1 MPLISKEEFF
11 ALKLKRKRV
20 LGLDVGNKTVGIA
33 VSDASWLI
41 ASPLKLLKRANL
53 TADIKALLSVYKD
66 YNACCC
72 VVGLP
77 MNMNGTE
84 GPQAGVVRSFI
95 GFLLKQEDVPVFLWD
110 ERLSTVAVTRTLLE
124 ADLSRK
130 RRAEVVDKMAAT
142 YILQGSLDL
151 CSTHE
156 RQILK
161 D

>member
-1 MPLISKEEFF
+1 MPLISQEDFL
-11 ALKLKRKRV
+11 ALKPKRKRL
-20 LGLDVGNKTVGIA
+20 LGLDIGNKTVGIA
-33 VSDASWLI
+33 VSDTGWLI
-41 ASPLKLLKRANL
+41 ASPLKLLKRTNI
-53 TADIKALLSVYKD
+53 TTDVKALLAVYKD
-66 YNACCC
+66 YSSGCFVA
-72 VVGLP
+72 GLP
-77 MNMNGTE
+77 MNMNGSE
-84 GPQAGVVRSFI
+84 GPQAEVVRAFI
-95 GFLLKQEDVPVFLWD
+95 DCLLKQEDIPVFLWD